1 MARSTLR
8 VTVGLDYGTHSVKC
22 VLRTRLNDR
31 AILLE
36 FGKTISEERFP
47 WFAEPSV
54 IRLSQGRFWFGRKAL
69 AIESGE
75 LWRSLKLCL
84 LERNGRLLDSSNP
97 DTPFNVDVVIAA
109 HLASV
114 LQRISRALDA
124 DYGETHDVKLTL
136 NVGAPMN
143 HFVNPELRERY
154 LQIINAAWEI
164 SFGENSMVVRNGV
177 QAKEVV
183 PLLCTLIQMPVPDK
197 TQRKFEVLPETVAP
211 IVSMSKDPSMDPGLY
226 AMLDMGAGTTEMSVV
241 FVADRSSEHRVSCYY
256 DESHLVGGNDLSQT
270 VPGNSHSN
278 APAIAENLRKLLVK
292 ITGRAFQH
300 DSPNSVLRE
309 KWKILN
315 LLYTGGAARHP
326 DIQARCRLMTSEM
339 KPYRIGES
347 HFDCM
352 WHSPEFAGCEGRL
365 TPAESS
371 LLAVANGLSY
381 NRMDW
386 PTFYEPAE
394 LIPETPAERIEKP
407 EAAWYVND

>member
-1 MARSTLR
+1 MLI
-8 VTVGLDYGTHSVKC
+8 
-22 VLRTRLNDR
+22 N
-31 AILLE
+31 
-36 FGKTISEERFP
+36 FGAEIPNERYP

-54 IRLSQGRFWFGRKAL
+54 IRLLNGQLWFGRKAL
-69 AIESGE
+69 EQHDGE
-75 LWRSLKLCL
+75 LWRSLKM
-84 LERNGRLLDSSNP
+84 RLLDANGMLLESNIP
-97 DTPFNVDVVIAA
+97 EAPLNVDVMIAA
-109 HLASV
+109 HIANV
-114 LQRISRALDA
+114 LQRMNRMLEAK
-124 DYGETHDVKLTL
+124 YGPSHEILLSL

-143 HFVNPELRERY
+143 HFVNQDLHDRY

-164 SFGENSMVVRNGV
+164 SFGEHSMAVRNGV
-177 QAKEVV
+177 QVNEVV
-183 PLLCTLIQMPVPDK
+183 PLLCRLIHSPVPDK

-211 IVSMSKDPSMDPGLY
+211 IVSMAKDPSMDPGLY
-226 AMLDMGAGTTEMSVV
+226 AMMDMGAGTTEMSVV

-300 DSPNSVLRE
+300 DSPNPVLRE
-309 KWKILN
+309 KWKTLN

-347 HFDCM
+347 HFDCI
-352 WHSPEFAGCEGRL
+352 WHSPQFAGCGDGL
-365 TPAESS
+365 TESESS

-386 PTFYEPAE
+386 LIFYPPDE
-394 LIPETPAERIEKP
+394 LIPEVPVERIEKP
-407 EAAWYVND
+407 EAAWYLND